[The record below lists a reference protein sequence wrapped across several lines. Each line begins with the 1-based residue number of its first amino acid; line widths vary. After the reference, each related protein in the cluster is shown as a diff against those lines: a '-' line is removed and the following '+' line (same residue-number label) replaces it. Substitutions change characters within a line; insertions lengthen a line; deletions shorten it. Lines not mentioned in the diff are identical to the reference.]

1 MKKGFFFSMDA
12 FFAVMIFTL
21 ILVSVYGYF
30 INIQELRQQ
39 YFYSEDLLD
48 VFTNTKMGE
57 IGDLEFNKNLELL
70 KNWKLINEDLTIMDQ
85 MILLNERGYSNYS
98 QWIFYNLTSD
108 FLGGKYGSGFSIGLE
123 EIFESDRNVTA
134 LVSRQRY
141 VSGSELI

>member
-21 ILVSVYGYF
+21 ILVSIYGYF